1 MTRVNRY
8 PLAPLHG
15 LAKPRQV
22 SVVGAGISNDEA
34 KKKTHSRVFFSN
46 FFFALTG
53 RQAIGVVRGRG
64 KGRIRDLLLCCSTSR
79 ENE

>member
-22 SVVGAGISNDEA
+22 SVVGAGILDDGAN
-34 KKKTHSRVFFSN
+34 KKRSRVFFSS
-46 FFFALTG
+46 FILH
-53 RQAIGVVRGRG
+53 
-64 KGRIRDLLLCCSTSR
+64 
-79 ENE
+79 